1 MTHAPTP
8 PSPLTVALPKGRL
21 AEQALELLARAGAGV
36 PELPP
41 DSRKL
46 VFDAPDGRLRFILVK
61 PSDVPI
67 YVEYGVADLG
77 IAGKDTILESR
88 ADVYDVLDLKVGRCR
103 MVVAGPRSSP
113 GELSRRA
120 FVRVATKYPRLTEQ
134 RFLAKGV
141 TVEVIGLSGSV
152 ELAPVTGLAERIV
165 DLVETGSTLAAHDL
179 VELDVLFHSSARL
192 VVNRASHKLRY
203 EVLSP
208 LVERLRE
215 VVG

>member
-1 MTHAPTP
+1 MSA
-8 PSPLTVALPKGRL
+8 PLTFALPKGRL
-21 AEQALELLARAGAGV
+21 AEQALKLLARAGLAV
-36 PELPP
+36 PEVPP

-46 VFDAPDGRLRFILVK
+46 VFDAPGGGSRFIMVK
-61 PSDVPI
+61 PADVPI

-103 MVVAGPRSSP
+103 MVVAGPR
-113 GELSRRA
+113 GAAAGVHARA
-120 FVRVATKYPRLTEQ
+120 FLRVATKYPHVAERHFLEQ
-134 RFLAKGV
+134 GMS
-141 TVEVIGLSGSV
+141 VEVIGLSGSV

-179 VELDVLFHSSARL
+179 VELEVLFHSSARL
-192 VVNRASHKLRY
+192 VVNRASHKLRF
-203 EVLSP
+203 EVLEP

>member
-1 MTHAPTP
+1 MTGA
-8 PSPLTVALPKGRL
+8 PLTVALPKGRL
-21 AEQALELLARAGAGV
+21 AEQTLKLLTRCGVSV

-46 VFDAPDGRLRFILVK
+46 VFEAPDGKLRFILVK

-67 YVEYGVADLG
+67 YVEYGVADVG
-77 IAGKDTILESR
+77 IAGRDTILESR
-88 ADVYDVLDLKVGRCR
+88 ADVYDVLDLKTGRCR
-103 MVVAGPRSSP
+103 MVVAGPR
-113 GELSRRA
+113 GARNAADHA
-120 FVRVATKYPRLTEQ
+120 FLRVATKYPHVAEQ
-134 RFLAKGV
+134 HFLAKGMS
-141 TVEVIGLSGSV
+141 VEVIGLSGSV

-165 DLVETGSTLAAHDL
+165 DLVETGSTLSAHDL
-179 VELDVLFHSSARL
+179 VELEVLFHSSARL

-203 EVLSP
+203 DELAP

>member
-1 MTHAPTP
+1 M
-8 PSPLTVALPKGRL
+8 LTVALPKGRL
-21 AEQALELLARAGAGV
+21 AGLALGLLGRAGCAV
-36 PELPP
+36 PDLPP

-46 VFDAPDGRLRFILVK
+46 VFDAPDGALRFILVK
-61 PSDVPI
+61 PADVPI

-88 ADVYDVLDLKVGRCR
+88 ADVYDVLDLKLGRCR
-103 MVVAGPRSSP
+103 MVVAGPAREP
-113 GELSRRA
+113 AGTPRP
-120 FVRVATKYPRLTEQ
+120 FMRVATKYPHVAEQ
-134 RFLAKGV
+134 HFLAKGV
-141 TVEVIGLSGSV
+141 SVEVVGLAGSV

-179 VELDVLFHSSARL
+179 VELEVLFHSSARL

-203 EVLSP
+203 EVLAP
-208 LVERLRE
+208 LMERLRE

>member
-1 MTHAPTP
+1 MTKPITF
-8 PSPLTVALPKGRL
+8 ALPKGRL
-21 AEQALELLARAGAGV
+21 AEKALKLLERAGLAV
-36 PELPP
+36 PEVPA
-41 DSRKL
+41 DSRRL
-46 VFDAPDGRLRFILVK
+46 VFDAPDGKSRFIMVK

-88 ADVYDVLDLKVGRCR
+88 ADVYDVLDLKTGRCR
-103 MVVAGPRSSP
+103 MVLAGPRGSE
-113 GELSRRA
+113 GVEARHA
-120 FVRVATKYPRLTEQ
+120 FLRVATKYPHVAEQ
-134 RFLAKGV
+134 HFLAQGLSI
-141 TVEVIGLSGSV
+141 EIIGLSGSV

-179 VELDVLFHSSARL
+179 VELEVLFHSSARL
-192 VVNRASHKLRY
+192 VVNRASHKLRF
-203 EVLSP
+203 EVLEP